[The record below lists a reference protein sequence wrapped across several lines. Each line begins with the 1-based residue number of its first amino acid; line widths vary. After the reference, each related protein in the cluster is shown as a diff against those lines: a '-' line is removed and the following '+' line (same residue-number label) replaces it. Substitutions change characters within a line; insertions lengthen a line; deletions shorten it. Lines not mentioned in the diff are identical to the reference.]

1 MQTDEV
7 GESKNSNNS
16 VCIIY
21 VKLLAQPSFLDWLT
35 RQENFSNFKEK
46 RWFI

>member
-1 MQTDEV
+1 MQTDEM

-21 VKLLAQPSFLDWLT
+21 VKLLPQHSFPDWLT
-35 RQENFSNFKEK
+35 GEENFSNFREK
-46 RWFI
+46 RRFI